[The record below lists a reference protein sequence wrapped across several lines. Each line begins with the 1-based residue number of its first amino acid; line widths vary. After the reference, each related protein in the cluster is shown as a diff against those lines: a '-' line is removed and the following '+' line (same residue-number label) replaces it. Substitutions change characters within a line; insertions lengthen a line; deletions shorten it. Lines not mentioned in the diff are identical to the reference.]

1 MHERAQPD
9 AAAAR
14 AAAVR
19 AFHEAR
25 GSGDVEATVE
35 AALRLPSTQFFG
47 THPGQVPALIHL
59 AYVDATEPAHR
70 CRLAGALARAWAY
83 GGEPGRAVGF
93 GSEALRIAE
102 EIGEPF
108 LLADALDAALVS
120 RWGPDDFA
128 DRLALSARLTD
139 TAAHLAE
146 PAARRKAH
154 LWRLTT
160 AWECLDLVAVQR
172 QLRALDL
179 LAEETG
185 DPRDGLF
192 AASRR
197 AMNALVLGD
206 IDDADRLIGTA
217 RELGAQS
224 GEPDLD
230 AILHSLVAARAHQIA
245 DLPTLREEA
254 PAFEAYGAAEGVPS
268 VSAEAAVYW
277 LAAGRA
283 GHAERLLRQLV
294 GAGLHAVP
302 KDVDFL
308 LTITSLVHV
317 AAHLGRCEIL
327 TEAVGLLTPYA
338 GRAVLNA
345 GAVTF
350 HGVVDDYLYQAE
362 NVLGGARAAHWRD
375 TAALAYERI
384 GATWWRRRLDP
395 PSGMAAAA
403 APRTAP
409 TLLHL
414 YRDTSGGWVVG
425 QSGSTVVLPDWRGL
439 HYLRELLRHPGV
451 DVGARELAAPGT
463 PQGIEAA
470 NTGDLLDRRALA
482 AYRRRLDQIDAE
494 LDEAKSRTDQGG
506 LDRLHAERDALLD
519 QLRTATGLGGRRRRF
534 SSTDER
540 ARVAVRKAIAATL
553 DRLGNQDPALARFLR
568 DTIHTGAKCR
578 YEPDPARPVSWVL
591 DPRPLAKDGVAG
603 PQCPTLDR
611 PA

>member
-1 MHERAQPD
+1 MHARAQPD
-9 AAAAR
+9 AAATR

-25 GSGDVEATVE
+25 DSGDVEATIE

-59 AYVDATEPAHR
+59 AYVDATGPAHR
-70 CRLAGALARAWAY
+70 CRLAAALARAWAY

-108 LLADALDAALVS
+108 LLADALDAALVC

-160 AWECLDLVAVQR
+160 SWECLDMVAVQR

-185 DPRDGLF
+185 DPRDGFF

-206 IDDADRLIGTA
+206 IDRADRLIGTA

-230 AILHSLVAARAHQIA
+230 AVLHSLVAARAHQVA
-245 DLPTLREEA
+245 DLDTLREEA

-268 VSAEAAVYW
+268 VSAEGAVYW
-277 LAAGRA
+277 LAADRPA
-283 GHAERLLRQLV
+283 HAERLLRQLA

-302 KDVDFL
+302 RDVDFL

-317 AAHLGRCEIL
+317 AAHLGRREIL
-327 TEAVGLLTPYA
+327 TEAVDLLAPYA

-350 HGVVDDYLYQAE
+350 HGVVDDYLYRAE
-362 NVLGGARAAHWRD
+362 HVLGGARAAHWRD

-384 GATWWRRRLDP
+384 GAAWWRRRLDAPP
-395 PSGMAAAA
+395 PSGDAAAS
-403 APRTAP
+403 APATAP
-409 TLLHL
+409 TLLQL
-414 YRDTSGGWVVG
+414 YRDTSGRWVVG
-425 QSGSTVVLPDWRGL
+425 QSGSTLELPDWRGL
-439 HYLRELLRHPGV
+439 HYLRELLRRPGV
-451 DVGARELAAPGT
+451 DMGARELAAPAT
-463 PQGIEAA
+463 PRGIESA

-494 LDEAKSRTDQGG
+494 LDEAKSRTDQGS

-519 QLRTATGLGGRRRRF
+519 QLRAATGLGGRRRRF

-553 DRLGNQDPALARFLR
+553 DRLGNRDPVLARFLR
-568 DTIHTGAKCR
+568 DTIHTGTNCR
-578 YEPDPARPVSWVL
+578 YEPDPARPVTWLL
-591 DPRPLAKDGVAG
+591 DPRPPAEDRVTG
-603 PQCPTLDR
+603 PQWPVE
-611 PA
+611 P